1 MSQHAKSTPF
11 TRLTGFPQAALNFV
25 REAKD
30 ELKKVTWP
38 TREATTRYTLIVVA
52 ASIIVSL
59 IIGGIDFL
67 LEIVLESIV

>member
-1 MSQHAKSTPF
+1 MSHQAKSTPL
-11 TRLTGFPQAALNFV
+11 TRLTSLPRFIISFV

-38 TREATTRYTLIVVA
+38 TRESTIRYTLIVIF
-52 ASIIVSL
+52 ASLIVSL

-67 LEIVLESIV
+67 LEIGLEAVV